1 MGKINAL
8 AYFLLNIWAM
18 FPAAAHSSYQMVWHD
33 EFEQAGTPDPGKWN
47 HEIGGWGWGNNELQ
61 NYTGRLE
68 NARVENGLLVIE
80 ARKESFEGNTF
91 TSAKLTTRGL
101 ASWKYG
107 RFEIRAKLPKGRGTW
122 PAIWMMPVNKTYS
135 ETLWPDNGEI
145 DIMEHVGSSPNL
157 LLACLYSKEFN
168 WMKGNGKTGTL
179 EVPGLEEDFHLFS
192 LEWTP
197 EFATMAVDGI
207 PYNHAVNPQTS
218 WEAWPFSHD
227 FYLIL
232 NLAVGGYG
240 GQRGI
245 DETVFPQKFLVDYV
259 RVFQDIPSQSR
270 QTGVQ

>member
-1 MGKINAL
+1 MGKAL
-8 AYFLLNIWAM
+8 FVIWSMLWALL
-18 FPAAAHSSYQMVWHD
+18 PATAKSQYQLVWSD
-33 EFEQAGTPDPGKWN
+33 EFTQSGAPDPEKWS
-47 HEIGGWGWGNNELQ
+47 HELGGWGWGNGELQ
-61 NYTGRLE
+61 HYTNRRE

-80 ARKESFEGNTF
+80 ARNERYQGNTF
-91 TSAKLTTRGL
+91 TSAKLTTNGL

-122 PAIWMMPVNKTYS
+122 PAIWMMPLHKTFS

-145 DIMEHVGSSPNL
+145 DIMEHVGSSPDL

-179 EVPGLEEDFHLFS
+179 EIPNLEDDFHLFS
-192 LEWTP
+192 LDWNP

-207 PYNHAVNPQTS
+207 PYNHSTNPHTG
-218 WEAWPFSHD
+218 WEAWPFAHD

-240 GQRGI
+240 GQQGI
-245 DETVFPQKFLVDYV
+245 DESAFPQKFLIDYV
-259 RVFQDIPSQSR
+259 RVYQDNSGQSPA
-270 QTGVQ
+270 TGVQ